1 MIKTITPAQLL
12 DSIKVGKQPLAIEIK
27 LQNGQIRRFY
37 WHEEKHYDSQYTS
50 EFGDELRATTLGT
63 CQEIRIDDLNP
74 TKEITPKA
82 FAEMVLLGNCPSKVL
97 IVNDDDEIRMYTY
110 SSHDYWNDHD
120 ILSLMDAV
128 EARKIYISEGK

>member
-37 WHEEKHYDSQYTS
+37 WHEEKHYDTDGYYSMTY
-50 EFGDELRATTLGT
+50 
-63 CQEIRIDDLNP
+63 
-74 TKEITPKA
+74 
-82 FAEMVLLGNCPSKVL
+82 
-97 IVNDDDEIRMYTY
+97 NDDDEIRMYTY